1 MFRVGADITV
11 LREREVDYD
20 SDEQHRI
27 AEVLIR
33 KVPDDQQVINSDV
46 ICVLCIASSKFMVIN
61 ATKDLFAGRL
71 KLNQSQ
77 FSLYMRGKMIRL
89 CHHTRPTLKMNSC
102 CSTLHKQKNHRWYVE
117 GLGYQTLQ
125 AS

>member
-33 KVPDDQQVINSDV
+33 KVPDDQQVNNSDV
-46 ICVLCIASSKFMVIN
+46 ICVLCIALSSCMVVN
-61 ATKDLFAGRL
+61 ARKYLFAAFIGSEPPTGRL

-77 FSLYMRGKMIRL
+77 FSFYMLLRGKMIRL
-89 CHHTRPTLKMNSC
+89 YHHTRPTLKIN
-102 CSTLHKQKNHRWYVE
+102 
-117 GLGYQTLQ
+117 
-125 AS
+125 